1 MYDFQIINIEKLKAN
16 ISTYKVEWNSKKP
29 FRYFSVDEFLVPD
42 WAEKILSNYPKPDV
56 NWESTT
62 YINQKN
68 KFQKT
73 KFEAGSI
80 FNKVF
85 EEMNHPEFLSLL
97 SEMTGIENLIPDNE
111 LFGGGLHQSI
121 KGAFLDVHIDY
132 NFHPET
138 KLHRRLNILVYMNK
152 DWEDQF
158 EGHLELWDMDKKELL
173 EKIAPLFNRM
183 AMFETNELSWHGH
196 PHKLNTPDGVSR
208 KSMAAYYYTK
218 ERDDVKDVSEHNTKY
233 INTTGATGKMKN
245 LKSGVKA
252 LFERIKS
259 K

>member
-1 MYDFQIINIEKLKAN
+1 MYDFQIIDIEKLKAN
-16 ISTYKVEWNSKKP
+16 ISTYKGEWNSKKP
-29 FRYFSVDEFLVPD
+29 FRYFSVDEFLIAD
-42 WAEKILSNYPKPDV
+42 WAEKILSDYPKPDV

-73 KFEAGSI
+73 KFETGSI

-183 AMFETNELSWHGH
+183 AMFETNEVSWHGH

-208 KSMAAYYYTK
+208 KSIAAYYYTK
-218 ERDDVKDVSEHNTKY
+218 ERDDVKNVSEHNTRY
-233 INTTGATGKMKN
+233 MNTTGATGNMKN

>member
-1 MYDFQIINIEKLKAN
+1 MFQFQIIDIEKLRSN
-16 ISTYKVEWNSKKP
+16 LDSYKNEWNSKKP
-29 FRYFSVDEFLVPD
+29 FRYFYVDDFLVPN
-42 WAEKILSNYPKPDV
+42 WAEKVLAEYPKPDV
-56 NWESTT
+56 NWENTT

-73 KFEAGSI
+73 KFEKDSI
-80 FNKVF
+80 FNIVF
-85 EEMNHPEFLSLL
+85 EEMNHPEFLALI
-97 SEMTGIENLIPDNE
+97 SEMTGINNLIPDHD
-111 LFGGGLHQSI
+111 LFGGGLHQSV

-132 NFHPET
+132 NIHPET

-158 EGHLELWDMDKKELL
+158 EGHLELWDMDKKERL

-183 AMFETNELSWHGH
+183 AMFETNEISWHGH

-208 KSMAAYYYTK
+208 KSIAAYYYTK
-218 ERDDVKDVSEHNTKY
+218 EREDIKSVDGHNTIY
-233 INTTGATGKMKN
+233 MNTTGTTGKIKN
-245 LKSGVKA
+245 LKSGIKA
-252 LFERIKS
+252 LFERLKG